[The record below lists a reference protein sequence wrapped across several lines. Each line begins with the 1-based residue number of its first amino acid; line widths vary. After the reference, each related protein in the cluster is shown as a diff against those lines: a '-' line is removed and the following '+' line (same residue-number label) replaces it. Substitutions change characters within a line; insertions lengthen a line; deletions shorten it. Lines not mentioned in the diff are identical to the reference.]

1 MTRKQWMVVTL
12 VIVMLFISGCNSN
25 QDKEL
30 SSETVTMAVKNDET
44 EMYEVSNVAKNIEQG
59 KKKRGI
65 PKPY

>member
-1 MTRKQWMVVTL
+1 MVVTL